1 MKIDI
6 FALCDGVYCY
16 ENKLTVVGAYDVL
29 NLPNLTATPVSLN
42 IAAHIIFEA
51 EECGDNMISIVAE
64 DMDSGM
70 KVMELKN
77 PLDISPRESVGTGVL
92 NVALSDVPV
101 IFPKTGKYKFT
112 LAIEG
117 RGSAETFLNVL
128 IAS

>member
-1 MKIDI
+1 MKTDI

-29 NLPNLTATPVSLN
+29 NLPNLTATPVNLN
-42 IAAHIIFEA
+42 IAAHIVFEA
-51 EECGDNMISIVAE
+51 EECGNSIISIEAE

-70 KVMELKN
+70 KVMDLKN
-77 PLDISPRESVGTGVL
+77 TLNISQREFVGTGVL

-117 RGSAETFLNVL
+117 IGSAETILNVL